1 MSIFNE
7 IEPIFLYLKQMRK
20 LETYICFDMIF
31 PNTWK
36 IPKRFIIE
44 DKFLNQGTIDDNSI
58 GLSFI
63 SEFNE
68 LSINTTQSNILGI
81 INFNLEREEKER
93 LLNLKINELKT
104 IFDKQSLDSLK
115 ELKFNFDKNNLII
128 ENGKKSETT
137 ELVSPIIEDGQD

>member
-20 LETYICFDMIF
+20 LDTYICFDMIF

-44 DKFLNQGTIDDNSI
+44 DKFLNQGAIDDKSI

-68 LSINTTQSNILGI
+68 LSINTVQSNILGI
-81 INFNLEREEKER
+81 INYNLEREEKER

-115 ELKFNFDKNNLII
+115 ELKFNFDKNNLIV
-128 ENGKKSETT
+128 ENGKKSEIT

>member
-7 IEPIFLYLKQMRK
+7 LEPIFLYLNQVRK
-20 LETYICFDMIF
+20 LEAYICFDMVF

-36 IPKRFIIE
+36 IPKRYIIE
-44 DKFLNQGTIDDNSI
+44 DKFLNQGAVDDKTIA
-58 GLSFI
+58 LSFI

-68 LSINTTQSNILGI
+68 KSINTTQNNIMGI
-81 INFNLEREEKER
+81 ISYNLEREEKER
-93 LLNLKINELKT
+93 LLNLKISELKN

-115 ELKFNFDKNNLII
+115 ELKFNFDKNNLIT
-128 ENGKKSETT
+128 EDGKKSETS

>member
-7 IEPIFLYLKQMRK
+7 LEPIFLYLNQVRK
-20 LETYICFDMIF
+20 LEAYICFDMVF

-36 IPKRFIIE
+36 IPKRYIIE
-44 DKFLNQGTIDDNSI
+44 DKFLNQGAVDDKTIA
-58 GLSFI
+58 LSFI

-68 LSINTTQSNILGI
+68 KSINTTQNNIMGI
-81 INFNLEREEKER
+81 ISYNLEREEKER
-93 LLNLKINELKT
+93 LLNLKINELKN

-115 ELKFNFDKNNLII
+115 ELKFNFDKNNLIT
-128 ENGKKSETT
+128 EDGKKSETS

>member
-1 MSIFNE
+1 
-7 IEPIFLYLKQMRK
+7 MRK

-31 PNTWK
+31 PSTWK
-36 IPKRFIIE
+36 IPRKFIIE
-44 DKFLNQGTIDDNSI
+44 DKFLNQGTVDDNNI

-68 LSINTTQSNILGI
+68 VSINTTQSNILGI

-115 ELKFNFDKNNLII
+115 ELKFNFDKNNFIT
-128 ENGKKSETT
+128 ENGKKPETP

>member
-31 PNTWK
+31 PNSWK
-36 IPKRFIIE
+36 IPKRYIIE
-44 DKFLNQGTIDDNSI
+44 DKFLNQGVVDDKSI

-68 LSINTTQSNILGI
+68 LSINTTQGNILGI